1 MPPDRDRRTPSR
13 TAKLTVALLIALV
26 LAGAVLLQYSLDSA
40 FATREPRKQSL
51 PMDTG
56 RSVLNLLGGVRETLA
71 AYFWT
76 KTDTVFH
83 EYYGASPE
91 RSQPI
96 YPYYWLITRLDPHFV
111 MAYYYASYML
121 CRLGRVN
128 EGLDLALEGVKYNPS
143 SATLMD
149 NLSQIYLYFKGD
161 PAKARYYCLKA
172 ISLSH
177 DEGDRAAFR
186 KFLSIIDDII
196 AGKKPMPRVST
207 FEQLRKVSEEL
218 EKQEGDHEH

>member
-1 MPPDRDRRTPSR
+1 MPPDRDRRSPSR
-13 TAKLTVALLIALV
+13 TAKFTVALLIIVV
-26 LAGAVLLQYSLDSA
+26 LAGAVLLQYSLDST
-40 FATREPRKQSL
+40 FATGESRKQSL
-51 PMDTG
+51 PVDTG
-56 RSVLNLLGGVRETLA
+56 RSILDLLGGVRETLA

-128 EGLDLALEGVKYNPS
+128 EGLDLALEGMKYNPDS
-143 SATLMD
+143 GLLMD
-149 NLSQIYLYFKGD
+149 NLSQIYLYFKRD
-161 PAKARYYCLKA
+161 PIKARYYCLKA
-172 ISLSH
+172 ISLSR
-177 DEGDRAAFR
+177 DEGDRAVLR
-186 KFLSIIDDII
+186 KFLGTIDEIIT
-196 AGKKPMPRVST
+196 GKKPIPKVST
-207 FEQLRKVSEEL
+207 FEQLRKVSKEL
-218 EKQEGDHEH
+218 EEHESHAK